1 LTELAETINQPLVE
15 RPPYRWWVLANVILV
30 NLLVPGIAW
39 NYIIMAVPD
48 LLGDLGLAIGQWGI
62 LWAGISLGVFAFSI
76 PAGAL
81 ADRFGARR
89 GVGCG
94 AALIGLSLLW
104 RATATGFLSAFFT
117 MVLFGVALGLV
128 FATLAKA
135 VALWFPADELG
146 MASGVGQAGIGLGIG
161 VATLLTPLLLP
172 ALGGW
177 RGITRLL
184 GYLTVAL
191 AAYWLLAVRDRVGG
205 VRGERM
211 RVRESMGQVLAVK
224 DLRIVA
230 LCNFLFFGGYLGALG
245 YLPTYLVTVQGMS
258 AQATGGIGTLGA
270 WVFIVGSMLL
280 PTLSDRLGRRKVVYV
295 GGIFANGLVVFAY
308 TYVLGLPL
316 VLAAITWGLVAGA
329 VVLLYVVPIEMAE
342 VGVARAGAAIGMINT
357 AGFAGGAVM
366 PLLGMRL
373 VQVKPVLGIAFWAS
387 CYMLSALCFTAIRET
402 GSRPNGKKRTVV
414 TRSAG
419 RDRV

>member
-15 RPPYRWWVLANVILV
+15 RLPYRWWVLANVVLV
-30 NLLVPGIAW
+30 YILVPGVAW
-39 NYIIMAVPD
+39 NYIIMVVPD
-48 LLGDLGLAIGQWGI
+48 LLGDLGLGIGQWGV
-62 LWAGISLGVFAFSI
+62 LWAGISFGVMVFSI

-94 AALIGLSLLW
+94 VALIGLSLLL
-104 RATATGFLSAFFT
+104 RGTAAGYLSAFFA

-128 FATLAKA
+128 YATLAKA
-135 VALWFPADELG
+135 LALWFPAEELG
-146 MASGVGQAGIGLGIG
+146 MANGAGQAGIGLGLG
-161 VATLLTPLLLP
+161 AATLLTPRLLP

-177 RGITRLL
+177 RGLTSIL
-184 GYLTVAL
+184 GYMTIAC
-191 AAYWLLAVRDRVGG
+191 AACWLLTVRDRAVG
-205 VRGERM
+205 VSAERM
-211 RVRESMGQVLAVK
+211 RVLQSMGQVLAVK

-230 LCNFLFFGGYLGALG
+230 VCNFLFFGGYLGALG
-245 YLPTYLVTVQGMS
+245 YVPTYLVTIQGMS
-258 AQATGGIGTLGA
+258 AQAAGGIATLGA
-270 WVFIVGSMLL
+270 WAFIAGAILL

-342 VGVARAGAAIGMINT
+342 NDARSSRQTVRRAAGVAT
-357 AGFAGGAVM
+357 
-366 PLLGMRL
+366 
-373 VQVKPVLGIAFWAS
+373 
-387 CYMLSALCFTAIRET
+387 
-402 GSRPNGKKRTVV
+402 
-414 TRSAG
+414 
-419 RDRV
+419 